1 MKLEFVLTLNPF
13 IRLYVQ
19 DGLKH
24 QYIICWIN
32 KESFLKYDFTKET
45 KICFQ
50 LFFKNFLF
58 NLYNLSVNAWFFAP
72 FYFHAVKGVNFF
84 HIAYLFKI
92 RIQLI

>member
-13 IRLYVQ
+13 IRLYLQ

-50 LFFKNFLF
+50 LFFKNFF
-58 NLYNLSVNAWFFAP
+58 C
-72 FYFHAVKGVNFF
+72 
-84 HIAYLFKI
+84 
-92 RIQLI
+92 LICTI